1 MKNVFLLFRRGANS
15 TYDFIGED
23 VWGDESLYLN
33 LGYWTGSSM
42 SYDQAAQNL
51 ADYLGCSAQLHN
63 AKEVL
68 DAGYGFGDQ
77 DMFWAKKYPKLKIK
91 GVNVTQLHVHRAR
104 ARVEAAGLSDRVDLM
119 QGSATELSF
128 EHNRF
133 DSVVSLEA
141 AFHFVTRKDFLNEAF
156 RVLKPGGR
164 LAVADVI
171 PCKIPGGANLMQK
184 VRMRVL
190 SALLSTPNVNNHSS
204 EEYREQL
211 EKIGFVDIKIESIK
225 ANVYKP
231 FFSFVRNQK
240 NNAQFMSRL
249 SPRVRYFY
257 KMISSPSDK
266 ILETFDYVIV
276 SACKPEVFA

>member
-1 MKNVFLLFRRGANS
+1 MRNVFLLFRRGADS

-33 LGYWTGSSM
+33 LGYWTDSSM
-42 SYDQAAQNL
+42 SYDEAAQNM
-51 ADYLGCSAQLHN
+51 ADYLGKAAQLDK
-63 AKEVL
+63 AREAL

-77 DMFWAKKYPKLKIK
+77 DMFWAKKYPKLRIK
-91 GVNVTQLHVHRAR
+91 GVNITPLHVQRAR
-104 ARVEAAGLSDRVDLM
+104 DRVEAAGLSDRVDLM
-119 QGSATELSF
+119 QGSAIDLSF
-128 EHNRF
+128 EDNRF

-156 RVLKPGGR
+156 RILKPGGR

-171 PCKIPGGANLMQK
+171 PCEISGGPNLMQK
-184 VRMRVL
+184 MRMRVL

-204 EEYREQL
+204 GEYIAQL

-225 ANVYKP
+225 ASVYKQ

-266 ILETFDYVIV
+266 MLETFDYVIV
-276 SACKPEVFA
+276 SACKPEVF